1 MKDEIQVLLELK
13 FWNFLRYDGS
23 TILPW
28 PRKSWINILCKL
40 LSRFTRWPPTPYKW
54 RYNPFKWPKI
64 PWVSLFFFTPLIGVP
79 FHPIRMGSGSSLG
92 CTSLGDLMKDM
103 MKPHVSMRVD
113 GS

>member
-1 MKDEIQVLLELK
+1 MKDEIQVLLEL
-13 FWNFLRYDGS
+13 WNFLRYDGL
-23 TILPW
+23 TIYHDPVS
-28 PRKSWINILCKL
+28 RGFILCKL

-64 PWVSLFFFTPLIGVP
+64 PWVSLFFFTLLIGVP

-103 MKPHVSMRVD
+103 MKHHVSMRVD